1 MLYLVELTEKQLARI
16 NALCDLSGSEEL
28 KNIEF
33 KKPDDIPVESNPMY
47 VQGFKDRELKAK
59 LDEEKIRAE
68 YEDKISKENYI
79 AINTAWEVAK
89 NVLEVYYKELK
100 SPQKLINM
108 FGLEMDKDEDIAIVS
123 LFKECSCAEINAR
136 LINYYKEEIKVGD
149 FVTNGENIALVTM
162 VSERE
167 LYLMFPDGSSGEY
180 EKSEWEKCDIL
191 GHFEPLGELL
201 ELMKK
206 AREKLEDE

>member
-1 MLYLVELTEKQLARI
+1 MLYTVELTEKQLARMK
-16 NALCDLSGSEEL
+16 ALLIFSAAEEL
-28 KNIEF
+28 KDVEF

-89 NVLEVYYKELK
+89 NVLELYYKELK
-100 SPQKLINM
+100 KSPQKLVDM
-108 FGLEMDKDEDIAIVS
+108 FGLKMDKDEDIAIIS
-123 LFKECSCAEINAR
+123 LFKECSCAEVNAR
-136 LINYYKEEIKVGD
+136 LISIKVGD
-149 FVTNGENIALVTM
+149 FVTNGENIALVTS
-162 VSERE
+162 VSEKE

-191 GHFEPLGELL
+191 CRFEPLGELL
-201 ELMKK
+201 KLMEK
-206 AREKLEDE
+206 AREELEDE

>member
-1 MLYLVELTEKQLARI
+1 MLYTVELTEKQLARM
-16 NALCDLSGSEEL
+16 NALIIFSAAEEL
-28 KNIEF
+28 KNVEF

-100 SPQKLINM
+100 SPQKLIDM
-108 FGLEMDKDEDIAIVS
+108 FGLEMDKDEDIAIIS
-123 LFKECSCAEINAR
+123 LFKECSCAEVNAR
-136 LINYYKEEIKVGD
+136 LISIKVGD
-149 FVTNGENIALVTM
+149 FVTDGENIALVTM

-191 GHFEPLGELL
+191 SHFEPLGELL

-206 AREKLEDE
+206 AREELEDE